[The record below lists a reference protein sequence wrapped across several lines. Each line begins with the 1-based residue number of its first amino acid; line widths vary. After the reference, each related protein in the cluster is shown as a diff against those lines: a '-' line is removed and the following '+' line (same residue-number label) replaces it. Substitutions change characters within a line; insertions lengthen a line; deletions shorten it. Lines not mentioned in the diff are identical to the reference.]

1 MLDSL
6 IALIAFI
13 LLLAYIVSPYFV
25 AKRKGKNP
33 WLWTFL
39 CLFIFPMWIFL
50 LFSKNNNSSRSGD
63 KDKMSWIKKATL
75 GAVAVKT
82 YQNVYNKPIVTAPPG
97 FVIKGL
103 KQQGLGAIWEVK
115 YSKLDSM
122 NLTQSFTIRG
132 TREKARTIGGAKF
145 VITWP

>member
-1 MLDSL
+1 MLEAL
-6 IALIAFI
+6 IALPLI
-13 LLLAYIVSPYFV
+13 LAYIVSPYFV

-50 LFSKNNNSSRSGD
+50 LFSKNNNSSRVGD
-63 KDKMSWIKKATL
+63 KNKSSWIKKATI

-103 KQQGLGAIWEVK
+103 KQKGLGATWEVK
-115 YSKLDSM
+115 YTKSDQM
-122 NLTQSFTIRG
+122 NLTHSFTIKG
-132 TREKARTIGGAKF
+132 TAQKATTIGNAKF